1 MLMDELTLNDTKN
14 ISFPDLVEITGYLML
29 YRISGLKTLSNLFP
43 NLAIIRGRDL
53 FKDYALI
60 IYEMIELADIG
71 LKSLVE
77 IERGN
82 VRIEKNEKLC
92 FVHTVNWRR
101 ITAMNNDPV
110 NEVSSFKNISIF

>member
-1 MLMDELTLNDTKN
+1 MLMDEIKENEIVD

-29 YRISGLKTLSNLFP
+29 YRISGLTTLSNLFP
-43 NLAIIRGRDL
+43 NLAIIRGNDL

-60 IYEMIELADIG
+60 IYEMIELKYLG
-71 LKSLVE
+71 LKNLVT

-92 FVHTVNWRR
+92 FVDTVDWKR
-101 ITAMNNDPV
+101 IIEKTTIDPYL
-110 NEVSSFKNISIF
+110 EV